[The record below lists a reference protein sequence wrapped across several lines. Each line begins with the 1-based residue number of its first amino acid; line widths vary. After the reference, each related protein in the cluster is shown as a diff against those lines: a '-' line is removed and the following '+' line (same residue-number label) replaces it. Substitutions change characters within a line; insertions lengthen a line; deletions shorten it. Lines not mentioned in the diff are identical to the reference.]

1 MLDMEALISKE
12 RLMVPL
18 LKDVDIGVGVAF
30 NYDGD
35 LKRLSFFQS
44 ITNALI
50 FPLLHSNVNVFLG
63 FYNENKYLCYK
74 VIGDKFIALKP
85 NGEL

>member
-18 LKDVDIGVGVAF
+18 LKQVEIGVGVTF

-35 LKRLSFFQS
+35 LKRLSF
-44 ITNALI
+44 
-50 FPLLHSNVNVFLG
+50 V
-63 FYNENKYLCYK
+63 
-74 VIGDKFIALKP
+74 
-85 NGEL
+85 